1 MGLVAG
7 KVALVTGA
15 AAGIGRASALTFA
28 REGARV
34 VVVDDDAEGGRTTVA
49 MIEETGGSAVFVECD
64 VAVAVEVEATM
75 AKAVSEYGRLDCAH
89 NNAGVEGPMALTA
102 EYEEDEWDRLIDVN
116 LKGTWLCMKHEIP
129 RMLLRGGGAIVNTAS
144 FAGVVGVEGLPAYS
158 ASKFGV
164 NGITK
169 AAALEYASMG
179 IRVNSV
185 CPGPIRTAMIDRL
198 RETNPQAMAELLA
211 SAPMGRLG
219 RPEEIAEAAVWLCSD
234 RASFVNGHAMVVDG
248 AFTAR

>member
-15 AAGIGRASALTFA
+15 AAGIGRASAVTFA

-34 VVVDDDAEGGRTTVA
+34 AVVDDDVDGGEETVA
-49 MIEETGGSAVFVECD
+49 MIEQSGGTALFVRCD
-64 VAVAVEVEATM
+64 VARAAQVEEAM
-75 AKAVSEYGRLDCAH
+75 ARTVSAFGRLDCAH

-102 EYEEDEWDRLIDVN
+102 EYEEDEWDHLIDVN
-116 LKGTWLCMKHEIP
+116 LKGAWLCMKHEIP
-129 RMLLRGGGAIVNTAS
+129 RMLFRGGGAIVNTAS
-144 FAGVVGVEGLPAYS
+144 FAGVVGVEGLPSYS

-169 AAALEYASMG
+169 VAALEYASMG

-185 CPGPIRTAMIDRL
+185 CPGPIQTAMIDRL
-198 RETNPQAMAELLA
+198 SETHPQMLAELLA

-234 RASFVNGHAMVVDG
+234 RASFVNGHSMVVDG

>member
-15 AAGIGRASALTFA
+15 AAGIGRASALAFA

-34 VVVDDDAEGGRTTVA
+34 VVVDDDTEGGGKTVA

-64 VAVAVEVEATM
+64 VSDAADVEAAMDKT
-75 AKAVSEYGRLDCAH
+75 VSAFGRLDCAH

-129 RMLLRGGGAIVNTAS
+129 RMLFRGGGAIVNTAS
-144 FAGVVGVEGLPAYS
+144 FAGVVGVEGLPSYS

-169 AAALEYASMG
+169 VTALEYASMG

-185 CPGPIRTAMIDRL
+185 CPGPIQTSMIDRL
-198 RETNPQAMAELLA
+198 LETNPAAVAELLA

>member
-15 AAGIGRASALTFA
+15 AAGIGRASALAFA

-34 VVVDDDAEGGRTTVA
+34 AVVDDDTEGGEKTVA
-49 MIEETGGSAVFVECD
+49 MIEETGASAVFVECD
-64 VAVAVEVEATM
+64 VSDAADVEAAIDKT
-75 AKAVSEYGRLDCAH
+75 VSAFGRLDCAH

-129 RMLLRGGGAIVNTAS
+129 RMLFRGGGAIVNTAS
-144 FAGVVGVEGLPAYS
+144 FAGVVGVEGLPSYS

-169 AAALEYASMG
+169 VTALEYASMG

-185 CPGPIRTAMIDRL
+185 CPGPIQTAMIDRL
-198 RETNPQAMAELLA
+198 LETNPTAVAELLA
-211 SAPMGRLG
+211 SA
-219 RPEEIAEAAVWLCSD
+219 PEEIAEAAVWLCSD

>member
-15 AAGIGRASALTFA
+15 AAGIGRASALAFA

-34 VVVDDDAEGGRTTVA
+34 VVVDDDVAGGEKTVA
-49 MIEETGGSAVFVECD
+49 MIEEAGGTAVFVECD
-64 VAVAVEVEATM
+64 VADAGGVECAV
-75 AKAVSEYGRLDCAH
+75 AKAVDAFGRLDCAH
-89 NNAGVEGPMALTA
+89 NNAGVEGPIALTA
-102 EYEEDEWDRLIDVN
+102 EYEEDEWDRLMDVN

-129 RMLLRGGGAIVNTAS
+129 RMLFRGGGAIVNTAS

>member
-7 KVALVTGA
+7 KVALVTGG
-15 AAGIGRASALTFA
+15 AAGIGRASAVTFA

-34 VVVDDDAEGGRTTVA
+34 AVVDDDAAGGEKTVA
-49 MIEETGGSAVFVECD
+49 MIEEAGGTAVFIECDIADDDGVEC
-64 VAVAVEVEATM
+64 AIAKSVEAF
-75 AKAVSEYGRLDCAH
+75 GRLDCAH

-102 EYEEDEWDRLIDVN
+102 EYAESEWDRLMGVN
-116 LKGTWLCMKHEIP
+116 VKGTWLCMRHEIP
-129 RMLLRGGGAIVNTAS
+129 RMLFRGGGAIVNTAS
-144 FAGVVGVEGLPAYS
+144 FAGVVGVEGMTAYS

-164 NGITK
+164 VGITK
-169 AAALEYASMG
+169 VAALEYASMG
-179 IRVNSV
+179 IRVNAV

-198 RETNPQAMAELLA
+198 RETNPQAMADLLA

-234 RASFVNGHAMVVDG
+234 RASFVNGHSMVVDG

>member
-7 KVALVTGA
+7 KVALVTGG
-15 AAGIGRASALTFA
+15 AAGIGRASAVTFA

-34 VVVDDDAEGGRTTVA
+34 AVVDDDAAGGEKTVA
-49 MIEETGGSAVFVECD
+49 MIEEAGGTAVFIECDIADADGVEC
-64 VAVAVEVEATM
+64 AIAKSVEAF
-75 AKAVSEYGRLDCAH
+75 GRLDCAH

-102 EYEEDEWDRLIDVN
+102 EYAESEWDRLMGVN
-116 LKGTWLCMKHEIP
+116 VKGTWLCMRHEIP
-129 RMLLRGGGAIVNTAS
+129 RMLFRGGGAIVNTAS
-144 FAGVVGVEGLPAYS
+144 FAGVVGVEGMTAYS

-164 NGITK
+164 VGITK
-169 AAALEYASMG
+169 VAALEYASMG
-179 IRVNSV
+179 IRVNAV

-198 RETNPQAMAELLA
+198 RETNPQAMADLLA

-234 RASFVNGHAMVVDG
+234 RASFVNGHSMVVDG

>member
-15 AAGIGRASALTFA
+15 AAGIGRASAVAFA

-34 VVVDDDAEGGRTTVA
+34 VVVDDDVEGGEKTVA
-49 MIEETGGSAVFVECD
+49 MVEEIGGTAVFVECD
-64 VAVAVEVEATM
+64 VSDAADVEAAM
-75 AKAVSEYGRLDCAH
+75 AKTMSAFGRLDCAH
-89 NNAGVEGPMALTA
+89 NNAGIEGPMALTA
-102 EYEEDEWDRLIDVN
+102 EYEEEDWDRLIDVN
-116 LKGTWLCMKHEIP
+116 LKGAWLCMKHEIP
-129 RMLLRGGGAIVNTAS
+129 RMLFRGGGAIVNTAS
-144 FAGVVGVEGLPAYS
+144 FAGIVGVEGLSSYS

-164 NGITK
+164 TGITK
-169 AAALEYASMG
+169 VAALEYASMG
-179 IRVNSV
+179 IRVNAV
-185 CPGPIRTAMIDRL
+185 CPGPIQTAMIDRL
-198 RETNPQAMAELLA
+198 VETHPDAVAELLA